1 MEKENSKY
9 REQIE
14 QERRDHELALRLA
27 QETHS
32 QVEDISTPVR
42 RQVTTLKLFSLLSL
56 FYVYTICFVICIL
69 GGISNISLFTLHLQ
83 LGTVKSNTGN
93 IFTNSQL

>member
-42 RQVTTLKLFSLLSL
+42 RQVLKAFFFLIVTLR
-56 FYVYTICFVICIL
+56 VHTRME
-69 GGISNISLFTLHLQ
+69 
-83 LGTVKSNTGN
+83 
-93 IFTNSQL
+93 